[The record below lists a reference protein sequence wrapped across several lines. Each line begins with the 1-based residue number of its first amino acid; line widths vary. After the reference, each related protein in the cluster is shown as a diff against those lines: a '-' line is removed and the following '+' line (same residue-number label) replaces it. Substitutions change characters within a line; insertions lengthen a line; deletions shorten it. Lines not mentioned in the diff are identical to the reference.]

1 MRGERISQFISLSR
15 SHMHRMLHMESFVC
29 KTRNFKGNSTATHN
43 FFDVLPCYGT
53 SHFFP
58 WFSNSSTLRTISLSP
73 ARFSNVGRLVGHN
86 GAVCALATN
95 QEQVMTGSR
104 DRLIK
109 LYEMGAVKTQ
119 PEASPSHNNSSP
131 SHVS

>member
-1 MRGERISQFISLSR
+1 MYCLVMGQATFFLGLVILSLS
-15 SHMHRMLHMESFVC
+15 L
-29 KTRNFKGNSTATHN
+29 
-43 FFDVLPCYGT
+43 
-53 SHFFP
+53 
-58 WFSNSSTLRTISLSP
+58 SSTLRTISLPLPLPLPP

-109 LYEMGAVKTQ
+109 LYEMGAVKAQ